1 MDQLQRSRFR
11 FFALTALAALGAV
24 APLGCVDAPPAPQ
37 NEDVGAATIALVQVP
52 TDVRC
57 VRIQV
62 QGTRT
67 VSQDFAVMPGQPS
80 VLQMTGLPLGMDM
93 FSGQAFAQACGAGA
107 PTWTAD
113 PVPAVLSAG
122 VVASV
127 SLVMHRSGSAA
138 VSVDFQDDGTCAP
151 TGAICGAPGQPACC
165 AGLLCDPAAG
175 ICTNPAMCSPPGGPC
190 APGSAVTCCPGL
202 ACDPTGRCLPPNVCT
217 PAGAACGAP
226 GQPGCCAP
234 SACDPAAGICTN
246 PAMCAPPGGPCGP
259 VNGQTCCN
267 GLACDAT
274 GRCSA
279 PTMCLPPN
287 TPCGAAGQPG
297 CCAPFACDLSIHLC
311 LPPVACQPAGTAC
324 TADAQCCGLPCT
336 NGVCGGPS
344 CLPPGA
350 PCNATTPCCAG
361 LACNGGVCNPGP
373 TCSTGPCM
381 TDADCCVS
389 PTGTRRCVAGL
400 CTP

>member
-234 SACDPAAGICTN
+234 SACD
-246 PAMCAPPGGPCGP
+246 
-259 VNGQTCCN
+259 
-267 GLACDAT
+267 
-274 GRCSA
+274 
-279 PTMCLPPN
+279 
-287 TPCGAAGQPG
+287 
-297 CCAPFACDLSIHLC
+297 LSIHLC